1 MSLVIGLMSGT
12 SADGIDA
19 ALVRIEGEGEAVDL
33 EELAFVSCPYREE
46 VRSRLLALA
55 QGDEGG
61 SRELCLMDALLGRL
75 FVEAARKVCEKA
87 GVETRDICLIGS
99 HGHTFYH
106 VPQSTEYLGQSIRS
120 TLQLGQSSFLAE
132 SFRCP
137 VVSDFRSRDLA
148 AGGQGAP
155 LVPYTEYLLFR
166 QPDKSIALLNIGG
179 IGNITILPAN
189 CKPEEV
195 LAFDTGVGNMV
206 IDALVFHYS
215 HNSLRYDEG
224 GAWAQRGT
232 VDASFLAWMEYSD
245 SYLPLSLP
253 KSTGRELYGKAYVQ
267 RLLKQADSR
276 QLNCSDVLAT
286 ATYFIARSVK
296 RGVQRFYH
304 GNLDYL
310 VVGGGGSHNLAILDA
325 LEKELGIA
333 VYTWK
338 DFGRDSDSKEAVA
351 FALLAWRRLAGK
363 PNTLI
368 SATGAEHSVVMG
380 KLEL

>member
-1 MSLVIGLMSGT
+1 M
-12 SADGIDA
+12 
-19 ALVRIEGEGEAVDL
+19 
-33 EELAFVSCPYREE
+33 
-46 VRSRLLALA
+46 
-55 QGDEGG
+55 
-61 SRELCLMDALLGRL
+61 
-75 FVEAARKVCEKA
+75 
-87 GVETRDICLIGS
+87 
-99 HGHTFYH
+99 
-106 VPQSTEYLGQSIRS
+106 
-120 TLQLGQSSFLAE
+120 
-132 SFRCP
+132 
-137 VVSDFRSRDLA
+137 VSDFRSRDLA

-253 KSTGRELYGKAYVQ
+253 KSTGRELYGKVYVQ

-304 GNLDYL
+304 GTLDYL

-351 FALLAWRRLAGK
+351 FALLAWQRLAGK

>member
-1 MSLVIGLMSGT
+1 M
-12 SADGIDA
+12 
-19 ALVRIEGEGEAVDL
+19 
-33 EELAFVSCPYREE
+33 
-46 VRSRLLALA
+46 
-55 QGDEGG
+55 
-61 SRELCLMDALLGRL
+61 
-75 FVEAARKVCEKA
+75 
-87 GVETRDICLIGS
+87 
-99 HGHTFYH
+99 
-106 VPQSTEYLGQSIRS
+106 
-120 TLQLGQSSFLAE
+120 
-132 SFRCP
+132 
-137 VVSDFRSRDLA
+137 
-148 AGGQGAP
+148 
-155 LVPYTEYLLFR
+155 VPYTEYLLFR

-310 VVGGGGSHNLAILDA
+310 VVGGGGSHNQLSWMLCSRSWEF
-325 LEKELGIA
+325 L
-333 VYTWK
+333 
-338 DFGRDSDSKEAVA
+338 FSPGRISDVTATA
-351 FALLAWRRLAGK
+351 RRLLPSPFWLGNGLQESRI
-363 PNTLI
+363 P
-368 SATGAEHSVVMG
+368 
-380 KLEL
+380 